1 MPADPQRIQSIFL
14 AALEAADPADR
25 AALLARECGDD
36 AELRQRV
43 EVLLQA
49 HDRSGSFLD
58 KPAVQPVTTDLPAG
72 QWIDR
77 DAPLALAERPGMRV
91 GRYKLLQQIGEGGM
105 GVVYMAEQQEPVR
118 RMVA

>member
-14 AALEAADPADR
+14 AVIEAASPADR
-25 AALLARECGDD
+25 VAMLVRECGDD
-36 AELRQRV
+36 AELRRRV

-58 KPAVQPVTTDLPAG
+58 QPAVQPVTTDAPAG

-77 DAPLALAERPGMRV
+77 DAPLPLTERPGMRV
-91 GRYKLLQQIGEGGM
+91 GRASR
-105 GVVYMAEQQEPVR
+105 VVR
-118 RMVA
+118 